1 MVNRQGPLN
10 SLSDTKQQ
18 KDSKEHIPQA
28 KTSIYICSNKLK
40 WGKTKERLFRRK
52 QKKASTGEVG
62 SQSSCHYPVSSVEF
76 SRLSEHL

>member
-1 MVNRQGPLN
+1 MVNRHGPLN

-40 WGKTKERLFRRK
+40 WGKNK
-52 QKKASTGEVG
+52 GEA
-62 SQSSCHYPVSSVEF
+62 F
-76 SRLSEHL
+76 